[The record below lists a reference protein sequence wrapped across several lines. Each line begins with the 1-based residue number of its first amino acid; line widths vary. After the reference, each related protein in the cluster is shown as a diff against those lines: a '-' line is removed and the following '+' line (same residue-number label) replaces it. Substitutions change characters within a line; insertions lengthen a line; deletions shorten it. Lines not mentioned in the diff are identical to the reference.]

1 MNVAPK
7 SGFLDGLQSINPQ
20 ISPFLM
26 VKFWMW
32 MLFSQESRFSMLHKG
47 CCLVGGIP
55 SPLKNMSS
63 SVGMITFPTYRKI
76 KFMFQTTNQ
85 YSNCSYLKCQFPAL
99 NRDSQSNHQT
109 NSLNHQPVMDCCGRW
124 WSNVQAPKS
133 PSDPLPPSIF
143 HIPWHGV
150 FRGSVRGWWKGWDML
165 MPSGELLGVY
175 LYGKKDPWS
184 YIVYIYMY

>member
-1 MNVAPK
+1 
-7 SGFLDGLQSINPQ
+7 
-20 ISPFLM
+20 
-26 VKFWMW
+26 
-32 MLFSQESRFSMLHKG
+32 
-47 CCLVGGIP
+47 
-55 SPLKNMSS
+55 
-63 SVGMITFPTYRKI
+63 
-76 KFMFQTTNQ
+76 MFQTTNQ

-184 YIVYIYMY
+184 YIVYIYVLTCIYIYTIYIYVYMYTYYIYMYTYYTYIHTIYICIYICIYISYDHENAPEK

>member
-1 MNVAPK
+1 
-7 SGFLDGLQSINPQ
+7 
-20 ISPFLM
+20 
-26 VKFWMW
+26 
-32 MLFSQESRFSMLHKG
+32 
-47 CCLVGGIP
+47 
-55 SPLKNMSS
+55 
-63 SVGMITFPTYRKI
+63 
-76 KFMFQTTNQ
+76 MFQTTNQ
-85 YSNCSYLKCQFPAL
+85 YSNCSYLKCQFSSL

-143 HIPWHGV
+143 HMTWHGV

-175 LYGKKDPWS
+175 LYWKKIHDHT
-184 YIVYIYMY
+184 YIYTNVYINNIRYICIYVYILYIYTYVYILYIHTYSLYIYVYIYIIWSWKRTWKIANYGKMM